1 MSSTAVVVA
10 ASTNRIIR
18 TFRRAGATSPQ
29 TAKTLEELGCRR
41 SLPFRKLERRGVLVE
56 VPDERYYLD
65 EDAAEEFATYR
76 RMIFLV
82 SLAVAM
88 VVIGIL
94 LYKNIR

>member
-1 MSSTAVVVA
+1 MSSTAVAVV

-18 TFRRAGATSPQ
+18 TFRRAEATSPQ

-41 SLPFRKLERRGVLVE
+41 SLPFRKLEHRGVLVQ
-56 VPDERYYLD
+56 VPDGRYYLD

-76 RMIFLV
+76 RMLVMV

-88 VVIGIL
+88 VVIGVV
-94 LYKNIR
+94 LYTNLR